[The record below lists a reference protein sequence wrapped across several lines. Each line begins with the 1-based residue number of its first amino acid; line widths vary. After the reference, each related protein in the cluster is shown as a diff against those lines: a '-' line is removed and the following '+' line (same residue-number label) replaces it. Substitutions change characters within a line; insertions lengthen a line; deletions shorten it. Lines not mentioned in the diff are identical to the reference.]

1 MKIFHHKDFR
11 HWAEMEI
18 MALFII
24 AMLASMLL
32 PRILSRMLY

>member
-18 MALFII
+18 MAVFLVGL
-24 AMLASMLL
+24 LASMLL
-32 PRILSRMLY
+32 PRILSRMLF